1 MILAF
6 AYENESGAKVATDLI
21 EERDGKFF
29 NREKDTEVKQIVAK
43 MSKSLKNVVNPDDV
57 VAKYGADSLRLY
69 EMFMGPLDVI
79 KPWDDKGV
87 KGVYNFLG
95 RTFRFFSNP
104 ENVIEGNEDPEILKG
119 LHQTIKKVGGDIEN
133 LRFNTAISAMMIFL
147 NLAYKKGKITKQ
159 TSDIFIRILS
169 PFAPHIAEELWSRL
183 GNNKSIAYVPW
194 PDVNEEYLKEDLF
207 DYPVSF
213 NGKLR
218 FKIELPVTMDKEEII
233 KIVLA
238 DERAK
243 KWLETGTLSNIIVV
257 PNRIVNIVLKS

>member
-1 MILAF
+1 
-6 AYENESGAKVATDLI
+6 
-21 EERDGKFF
+21 
-29 NREKDTEVKQIVAK
+29 

-57 VAKYGADSLRLY
+57 VAKYGADALRLY

-87 KGVYNFLG
+87 KGVFNFLG
-95 RTFRFFSNP
+95 RTYRFFSNQ
-104 ENVIEGNEDPEILKG
+104 ENIIEGNEDPEVLKS
-119 LHQTIKKVGGDIEN
+119 LHQTIKKTEGDIES

-147 NLAYKKGKITKQ
+147 NLSYKKGKVTKE
-159 TSDIFIRILS
+159 TAGIFTKILS
-169 PFAPHIAEELWSRL
+169 PFAPHIAEELWHQQ
-183 GNNKSIAYVPW
+183 GNKKSIAYEPW
-194 PDVNEEYLKEDLF
+194 PVFNDEFLKEDLF
-207 DYPVSF
+207 EYPVSF

-218 FKIELPVTMDKEEII
+218 FKIELPVTMDKDEII

-257 PNRIVNIVLKS
+257 PNRIVNIVIKS